1 MKRIQKGVTLV
12 EVIVAIA
19 VFSIISL
26 ALFSS
31 VISMK
36 NVVNRQEEYVKL
48 EMVCY
53 DIDAYWQRYGEDWY
67 TNYFGTEN
75 PDSPITE
82 GYLDS
87 NFVPVSNV
95 QMASYVIDSQISSTD
110 ESILIISI
118 YTQDRQTTFV
128 EELQCKREVTQ

>member
-1 MKRIQKGVTLV
+1 
-12 EVIVAIA
+12 
-19 VFSIISL
+19 
-26 ALFSS
+26 
-31 VISMK
+31 
-36 NVVNRQEEYVKL
+36 
-48 EMVCY
+48 MVCY